1 MKTLHPY
8 LIVLVT
14 FPIVLVTFPIVLVT
28 FPVVLVS
35 FPIVLVSF
43 PIVLVTIPIFMVTF
57 PISFFLL
64 KQNPPSKLITI
75 HPQPTLLLHH
85 CWAGLAF
92 FFIFQV
98 FFLSFFQKKRRDEK
112 NLIGFG
118 AHTHTR
124 QRERQWR
131 RSVRSSSWSGPPSL
145 LLTEETTTTMR
156 RRRSTPST
164 VRL

>member
-92 FFIFQV
+92 FLSSR
-98 FFLSFFQKKRRDEK
+98 FFFSLFFKKREEMRKTSSALAPTHIHAKERD
-112 NLIGFG
+112 NGDAAFVQARGRALRRCFSRR
-118 AHTHTR
+118 R
-124 QRERQWR
+124 QRQR
-131 RSVRSSSWSGPPSL
+131 
-145 LLTEETTTTMR
+145 
-156 RRRSTPST
+156 
-164 VRL
+164 